1 MYPLCT
7 LKYNIMTNLTIIY
20 FRRHHIYYIIVFY
33 CLTNLLTKKTIIA
46 LLLVLTQLV
55 KSLASRSSGRN
66 NFSVAFITTLCPW
79 TLNYLFGCDDL

>member
-1 MYPLCT
+1 MYT
-7 LKYNIMTNLTIIY
+7 KIQYNDEFNN
-20 FRRHHIYYIIVFY
+20 
-33 CLTNLLTKKTIIA
+33 NLLQKTPYLLYYSVLLFNQPFDQKTIIA